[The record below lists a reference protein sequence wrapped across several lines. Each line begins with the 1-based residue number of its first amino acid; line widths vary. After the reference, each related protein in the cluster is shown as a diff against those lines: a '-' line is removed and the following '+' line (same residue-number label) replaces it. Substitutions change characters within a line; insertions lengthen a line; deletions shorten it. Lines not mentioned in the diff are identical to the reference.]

1 MKDFQNERGEEG
13 GREWDGDRDA
23 LTHSLARLLSCCAPT
38 LQLTVS
44 VNFWYMSPP
53 AVADDIHFPLTA
65 AQKISMMRNIEQMLH
80 TALGSAGE
88 VRDLLRTLVRGR
100 YDTEYNHSLSESGRT

>member
-1 MKDFQNERGEEG
+1 MILTRFWSCDACSIAVVLKFRFSNLEQFEQWRHEEQ
-13 GREWDGDRDA
+13 EKVYA
-23 LTHSLARLLSCCAPT
+23 TYART
-38 LQLTVS
+38 ETT
-44 VNFWYMSPP
+44 NMNK
-53 AVADDIHFPLTA
+53 DDIHFPLTA